1 MGRKVKKEVYIVFQG
16 RKPGLYYT
24 WDECQKQVNGFSGAK
39 FQGYTNRQ
47 KAERAWNDYEQ
58 TPRWSPE
65 ASVLATVL
73 GNAHHLQSPLDTNSL
88 APSKRARTTE
98 AIELP
103 ELNGGSERPNTYE
116 YIVITSDDEKQ
127 PRGKKPKKV
136 ANFFR
141 DDVAFIPYDEV
152 EGELDLDRKESSFE
166 LTAAQEAVVEM
177 AMNGDNIFLTG
188 AAGSGKTATLKEI
201 LRRLQKK
208 HLEEGSKGYKE
219 HPEDTGNNFP
229 CVQVVAPT
237 GIAALPLNGK
247 TTYSFAGWYVGC
259 FLAMWFFV
267 RTLVSPDYSLDC

>member
-1 MGRKVKKEVYIVFQG
+1 MGRKVKKEAYVVFQG

-24 WDECQKQVNGFSGAK
+24 WDECQKQVNGFSEAK

-47 KAERAWNDYEQ
+47 KAERAWNDREQ

-65 ASVLATVL
+65 AGVLATVL
-73 GNAHHLQSPLDTNSL
+73 GNAHHLQSPLDASSL
-88 APSKRARTTE
+88 APAKRARMTE

-103 ELNGGSERPNTYE
+103 ELNGGGERPNTHE
-116 YIVITSDDEKQ
+116 YIVITSDDEEQ
-127 PRGKKPKKV
+127 PRGKKPKV
-136 ANFFR
+136 ADFFG
-141 DDVAFIPYDEV
+141 DEVDFIPYDEV
-152 EGELDLDRKESSFE
+152 EGELDLDRKENSFE

-201 LRRLQKK
+201 LRRLRKK

-219 HPEDTGNNFP
+219 HLEDAGSNFP

-259 FLAMWFFV
+259 FLAM
-267 RTLVSPDYSLDC
+267 